1 MKNINLRVLLSALCM
16 GAVLA
21 GGFSRADAGPV
32 RFEQVVQ
39 ILTAHPGKGQ
49 TSVFSRIAVLGSQ
62 PPAATDDDEDD
73 IKKKKSEPVQ
83 QDDRVITETRTEI
96 VDDGPCFCEEDEER
110 RGFPKWALLGLAAI
124 PFIFLFDDD
133 DTPTPT
139 PTLPPGGITAFAAP
153 CVPATGNVTRIQFI
167 GQLFGLTFLIDGQP
181 VVPDAG
187 GFVTVPP
194 GPHTWT
200 VLRNGVVI
208 ASGDIFV
215 PACEGTPTPTPTP
228 TPTVTPTPTPTIT
241 PTPTK
246 TPPTTVT
253 PTPPEPIPEPMTIM
267 LFGTGLASVG
277 LAARRRFGKKRR
289 EDEKDEE

>member
-16 GAVLA
+16 AAVLA
-21 GGFSRADAGPV
+21 GGVSRADAGPV
-32 RFEQVVQ
+32 KFDQIVQ

-49 TSVFSRIAVLGSQ
+49 TSLFSRIAIAGSQ
-62 PPAATDDDEDD
+62 TAVVTDDDEDD
-73 IKKKKSEPVQ
+73 AKKKKSEPVP

-124 PFIFLFDDD
+124 PFLFI
-133 DTPTPT
+133 TTKSPTPT
-139 PTLPPGGITAFAAP
+139 PTRTPPGGSINATAAT
-153 CVPATGNVTRIQFI
+153 CEPATGNVTRIQFI
-167 GQLFGLTFLIDGQP
+167 GQLLGLTFLIDGLP
-181 VVPDAG
+181 VVPDAA

-194 GPHTWT
+194 GPHTWA
-200 VLRNGVVI
+200 VLQNGVVV

-215 PACEGTPTPTPTP
+215 PPCNSTPTPTPTP

-253 PTPPEPIPEPMTIM
+253 PTPPEPVPEPMTIL

-289 EDEKDEE
+289 EDEKDDE